1 MSRSFIELPNASRLA
16 GAIRLVRERGATY
29 VEAYTPY
36 PVPEVEEAL
45 GALLPFDRSV
55 RLGPSRLSAAVLVV
69 GLAAAAGT
77 YGLQWLLDA
86 YLYPVDVG
94 GRPPHFPLAF
104 VPITFEMGVLFASLT
119 AFVGVLAGGRLLR
132 LWDPSRE
139 VHGIESAT
147 GTGFWLEVDGV
158 DELTLGEIRS

>member
-1 MSRSFIELPNASRLA
+1 MSRSFIELPNAARLA

-36 PVPEVEEAL
+36 PVPAVEEAL
-45 GALLPFDRSV
+45 GARH
-55 RLGPSRLSAAVLVV
+55 SRLSTAVLVV

-77 YGLQWLLDA
+77 YGLQWLLNA
-86 YLYPVDVG
+86 YLYPIDVG
-94 GRPPHFPLAF
+94 GRPAHFPLAY

-119 AFVGVLAGGRLLR
+119 AFVSVLVGGRLVR

-158 DELTLGEIRS
+158 DELTLWEIRS